1 MVWGLMVFRVALGIH
16 FPVEDI
22 KNRIG
27 VELDKSTSS
36 NMQIEIGD
44 LSLASLI
51 GLKAQNT
58 ILYKKDGKDSIPI
71 FVLDSIQVAL
81 SPIQTMLGA
90 VGASLD
96 GELLG
101 GTMTAYVSSESFQP
115 NENGFE
121 LSLDANELGLDLLP
135 VESDT
140 FSANLQGLLTGH
152 IEGQFPQELPH
163 KNSEG
168 RFAIAVDG
176 LGISNATAQGF
187 ELPDLQ
193 FSQASIEG
201 IFNKGKIELTDANF
215 VSESI
220 GLELGGDILL
230 SKQWQR
236 SRLRLTLELTLGS
249 EFSLIA
255 KMIPQL
261 KNNKVDEEDGNSIY
275 KLNIIGT
282 LKNPRIKTSTRT
294 NPRRPSKVD
303 RADRENDTEVDKD
316 TPSPDERRKERRGRI
331 EARKKAQE
339 ERRKS
344 GALDLPDKARSDLV
358 NRPLR
363 RIPALE
369 ENADEDEFEE
379 DEEDDLEEEQ
389 DEPSEE
395 PSDDQEMDDD
405 EPRDEDN
412 D

>member
-27 VELDKSTSS
+27 VELDKSTGSD
-36 NMQIEIGD
+36 MQIQIGE
-44 LSLASLI
+44 LSLASMI

-58 ILYKKDGKDSIPI
+58 ILFKKDGNDSIPI

-81 SPIQTMLGA
+81 SPIQTILGA
-90 VGASLD
+90 LGVSLD

-101 GTMTAYVSSESFQP
+101 GTMTAYVSSDSFQP
-115 NENGFE
+115 NENGFD
-121 LSLDANELGLDLLP
+121 LSLDATELGLDLLP
-135 VESDT
+135 LESDA

-152 IEGQFPQELPH
+152 IEGSFPLELPH

-176 LGISNATAQGF
+176 LGISNAAAQGF

-261 KNNKVDEEDGNSIY
+261 KNNKLDEEDGNSIY

-282 LKNPRIKTSTRT
+282 VKNPRIKTSTRT

-303 RADRENDTEVDKD
+303 RADRENNPEVNKD
-316 TPSPDERRKERRGRI
+316 TPSPDERRKERRERI

-344 GALDLPDKARSDLV
+344 GALDLPDNPRSDIV

-369 ENADEDEFEE
+369 ENADEGEFEE
-379 DEEDDLEEEQ
+379 EEEDELEEQ

-405 EPRDEDN
+405 EPQDEDN